1 MIKNLLKE
9 FDIFFGKGG
18 TKQVFFSPGRVNLIG
33 EHTDYNGGCAF
44 PCALDFGTYG
54 IIRIRNDNKCR
65 IFSLNIKNSPFK
77 EFHINKIQKQEN
89 EGWIAYEKG
98 IIKVFHDHG
107 YEFDKGFD
115 MLMFGSIP
123 NGAGL
128 SSSASV
134 ELLTAVILNDL
145 YHLNID
151 MIDMIKM
158 SQIAENTY
166 VGVQCG
172 IMDQFAIGMGKKDNA
187 ILIDCNTLEYQ
198 YAPIKLDDAS
208 IIIGNTNKKRG
219 LTDSKYNERRKS
231 CEDAVKVLN
240 DNGVKI
246 SYLGELNEKEF
257 DQVKKFITDKEQ
269 LLRAKH
275 AVSEN
280 QRTKEAVILLKKG
293 NISKFGELMN
303 KSHISL
309 RDDYDVTGFE
319 LDTMVNVAWKSK
331 GTIGARMTGAGF
343 GGCTVNIVKNE
354 YIEEFIKTVSDE
366 YLAKTKLKAAFYIA
380 KIGDGARKIGDY

>member
-1 MIKNLLKE
+1 MIKKLLKE
-9 FDIFFGKGG
+9 FEMFFGDEGI
-18 TKQVFFSPGRVNLIG
+18 KQVFFSPGRVNLIG

-54 IIRIRNDNKCR
+54 VVRTRNDNRCK
-65 IFSLNIKNSPFK
+65 ILSLNIKNTPFK
-77 EFHINKIQKQEN
+77 EFYIDDVQKQEN

-98 IIKVFHDHG
+98 VVKTFHEHG
-107 YEFDKGFD
+107 YKFDKGFD

-134 ELLTAVILNDL
+134 ELLMAVILNEL
-145 YHLNID
+145 YNLKID
-151 MIDMIKM
+151 MIDMVKM
-158 SQIAENTY
+158 AQIAENTY

-198 YAPIKLDDAS
+198 YAPINLTDAS
-208 IIIGNTNKKRG
+208 IIIANTNKKRG

-246 SYLGELNEKEF
+246 SYLGELSEKKF
-257 DQVKKFITDKEQ
+257 DAVKKFLTNKEQ
-269 LLRAKH
+269 LSRAKH

-280 QRTKEAVILLKKG
+280 QRTKEAVKLLKKG
-293 NISKFGELMN
+293 YISKFGELMN
-303 KSHISL
+303 KSHMSL
-309 RDDYDVTGFE
+309 RDDYDVTCFE
-319 LDTMVNVAWKSK
+319 LNAMVHAAWKSK
-331 GTIGARMTGAGF
+331 GTIGSRMTGAGF
-343 GGCTVNIVKNE
+343 GGCTVSIVKNE
-354 YIEEFIKTVSDE
+354 YIKDFIKHVSGE
-366 YLAKTKLKAAFYIA
+366 YLARTKIRADFYIA